1 MIKIRDIDK
10 LENTDVYDGVVK
22 LSDGTRVVISFGK
35 NMKIHGLD
43 SYDFRKELPYF
54 VHVYPCGR
62 FSKIPPIIK
71 SDFKTSKEAFEFL
84 KEELKKLDNKKVPQ
98 NKAPKTHKK
107 LPKQIQFNYN
117 TL

>member
-1 MIKIRDIDK
+1 MIKINDIDK

-54 VHVYPCGR
+54 VHIYPCGR

-84 KEELKKLDNKKVPQ
+84 KKEILNLDKKKTLQQNTKKR
-98 NKAPKTHKK
+98 
-107 LPKQIQFNYN
+107 L
-117 TL
+117 